1 AIRLIKYRARQ
12 LVGKAGFRGYN
23 RRDLEQELIIDL
35 LQRLPKY
42 NSEYAKRKTFI
53 DRVVK
58 HKIANLIEAQKAEV
72 RDYRRCT
79 FSLNDQIEGEDG
91 EEIEKIE
98 VFDQEAYLGRTGRLS
113 LSSAEVRNLS
123 IELNKVL
130 KSLPPELRI
139 LCKRLETDTIT
150 EISRGIG
157 IPRAT
162 LYGLIKKLRAIL
174 KEAGL
179 REYL

>member
-1 AIRLIKYRARQ
+1 M
-12 LVGKAGFRGYN
+12 V
-23 RRDLEQELIIDL
+23 
-35 LQRLPKY
+35 
-42 NSEYAKRKTFI
+42 
-53 DRVVK
+53 
-58 HKIANLIEAQKAEV
+58 
-72 RDYRRCT
+72 
-79 FSLNDQIEGEDG
+79 GEDG